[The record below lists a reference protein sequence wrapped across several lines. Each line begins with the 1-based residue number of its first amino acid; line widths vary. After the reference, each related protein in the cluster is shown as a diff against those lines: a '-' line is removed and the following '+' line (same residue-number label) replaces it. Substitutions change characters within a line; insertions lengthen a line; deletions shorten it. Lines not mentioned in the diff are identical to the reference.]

1 MGRSKQDDDI
11 EAYVDAVKAKRAL
24 LRAQELE
31 GRTEDRDRLLKKAG
45 VRVVERMRCL
55 TGGQIGQAQRMLKE
69 LTP

>member
-1 MGRSKQDDDI
+1 MSRTDRKID
-11 EAYVDAVKAKRAL
+11 AYVDAVKELRAL
-24 LRAQELE
+24 HEAIRLE
-31 GRTEDRDRLLKKAG
+31 GPTEERHRLVKLAG